1 MGKIGICEIRFEY
14 PVNGNTLYLNPDT
27 ISEITFFDET
37 GEVVDSYWYKDKEE
51 IVDFFNRLI
60 FNKKGENKEIK

>member
-1 MGKIGICEIRFEY
+1 MRKIGICEIRFEY
-14 PVNGNTLYLNPDT
+14 SVNRNTLYLNPDT

-51 IVDFFNRLI
+51 IADFFNRLI
-60 FNKKGENKEIK
+60 FNKKGENNDD

>member
-1 MGKIGICEIRFEY
+1 MDKIGICEIRFEF
-14 PVNGNTLYLNPDT
+14 PIGNNKLYLNSDT

-60 FNKKGENKEIK
+60 FNKKGENNDN

>member
-14 PVNGNTLYLNPDT
+14 SIGNNKLHLTPDT

-37 GEVVDSYWYKDKEE
+37 GETVDYYWYKDKEE
-51 IVDFFNRLI
+51 IADFFNRLI
-60 FNKKGENKEIK
+60 FNRKGENNDN